1 MSIIELNLKPTRT
14 QLRQFSA
21 VFLAFFGLVGAWRFY
36 HFGEVWP
43 AGVWFDPGLLWLIG
57 ALGGVPGLIMPSFAW
72 PVYVGVTYLTFPIGF
87 VISHVL
93 FGAIYYLVFTPIG
106 LIMKLSGRDALQRRF
121 EPAENSYWNVKLP
134 ETKKERYFHQY

>member
-1 MSIIELNLKPTRT
+1 
-14 QLRQFSA
+14 
-21 VFLAFFGLVGAWRFY
+21 
-36 HFGEVWP
+36 
-43 AGVWFDPGLLWLIG
+43 
-57 ALGGVPGLIMPSFAW
+57 
-72 PVYVGVTYLTFPIGF
+72 
-87 VISHVL
+87 L